1 MKKKL
6 NKHVLKAVE
15 RVIRSTASD
24 WPFPCSGILH
34 QPKRPVDKKR
44 K

>member
-1 MKKKL
+1 MKKI

-15 RVIRSTASD
+15 RLIRSAASE

-34 QPKRPVDKKR
+34 QPKRPVRKKEE
-44 K
+44 